1 MKCVI
6 FDLDGTLL
14 YTLEDL
20 YIATN
25 YALEQVGR
33 DKRSLDEVRNFV
45 GNGVAKL
52 IERAM
57 GENSSQEEVQK
68 CLEIFKEYYSKNA
81 QKNTRPYDGI
91 IELLK
96 YLKKSGIKIALNS
109 NKYDAAVKSLSHK
122 YFDDLVEIALGE
134 SNNCPKKPDPTGVEK
149 ILKYFNCD
157 KDNAI
162 YIGDS
167 LVDIQTAKNAKI
179 PCISVSWGYCNKDKL
194 LLNNK
199 IVVDNTQEL
208 KQAIEASLQNVKQT
222 Q

>member
-20 YIATN
+20 CIATN

-57 GENSSQEEVQK
+57 GENSSQEEIQK

-96 YLKKSGIKIALNS
+96 YLKKTGIKIALNS
-109 NKYDAAVKSLSHK
+109 NKYDAAVKSLSRK

-149 ILKYFNCD
+149 ILKYFNCN
-157 KDNAI
+157 KDSAI

>member
-57 GENSSQEEVQK
+57 GENSSQEEIQK

-149 ILKYFNCD
+149 ILKYFNCN
-157 KDNAI
+157 KDNAV

-208 KQAIEASLQNVKQT
+208 KQAIEKTLQIVKQN
-222 Q
+222 

>member
-57 GENSSQEEVQK
+57 GENSSQEEIQK

-179 PCISVSWGYCNKDKL
+179 PCISVSWGYCNKDRL

-208 KQAIEASLQNVKQT
+208 KQAIEAMLRNVK
-222 Q
+222 

>member
-57 GENSSQEEVQK
+57 GKNSSQEEVQK

-149 ILKYFNCD
+149 ILKYFNCN
-157 KDNAI
+157 KDSAI

-208 KQAIEASLQNVKQT
+208 KQAIETSLQNVKQN

>member
-57 GENSSQEEVQK
+57 GKNSSQEEVQK

-179 PCISVSWGYCNKDKL
+179 PCISVSWGYCNKDRL

-208 KQAIEASLQNVKQT
+208 KQAIEKTLQIVKQN

>member
-208 KQAIEASLQNVKQT
+208 KQAIEKTLQIVKQN

>member
-179 PCISVSWGYCNKDKL
+179 PCISVSWGYCNKDRL

-208 KQAIEASLQNVKQT
+208 KQAIEKTLQIVKQN

>member
-109 NKYDAAVKSLSHK
+109 NKYDAAVKSLSRK

-208 KQAIEASLQNVKQT
+208 KQAIEKTLQIVKQN

>member
-57 GENSSQEEVQK
+57 GENSSQEEIQK

-149 ILKYFNCD
+149 ILKYFNCN
-157 KDNAI
+157 KDSAI

-179 PCISVSWGYCNKDKL
+179 PCISVSWGYCNKDRL

-208 KQAIEASLQNVKQT
+208 KQAIEKTLQIDKQN

>member
-57 GENSSQEEVQK
+57 GENSSQEEIQK

-109 NKYDAAVKSLSHK
+109 NKYDAAVKSLSSR

-149 ILKYFNCD
+149 ILKYFNCN

-179 PCISVSWGYCNKDKL
+179 PCISVSWGYCNKDRL

-208 KQAIEASLQNVKQT
+208 KQAIEAMLRNVK
-222 Q
+222 

>member
-179 PCISVSWGYCNKDKL
+179 PCISVSWGYCNKDRL

-208 KQAIEASLQNVKQT
+208 KRAIEKTLQIVKQN

>member
-57 GENSSQEEVQK
+57 GKNSSQEEVQK

-149 ILKYFNCD
+149 ILKYFNCN
-157 KDNAI
+157 KDSAI

-179 PCISVSWGYCNKDKL
+179 PCISVSWGYCNKDRL

-208 KQAIEASLQNVKQT
+208 KQAIEKTLQIVKQN

>member
-57 GENSSQEEVQK
+57 GENSSQDEIQK

-81 QKNTRPYDGI
+81 QKHTRPYDGI

-109 NKYDAAVKSLSHK
+109 NKYDAAVKSLSRK

-149 ILKYFNCD
+149 ILKYFNCN
-157 KDNAI
+157 KDSAI

>member
-57 GENSSQEEVQK
+57 GKNSSQEEVQK

-149 ILKYFNCD
+149 ILKYFNCN
-157 KDNAI
+157 KDSAI

-208 KQAIEASLQNVKQT
+208 KQAIEVSLQNVKQT

>member
-52 IERAM
+52 IERAI

-179 PCISVSWGYCNKDKL
+179 PCISVSWGYCNKDRL

-208 KQAIEASLQNVKQT
+208 KQAIEKTLQIVKQN